1 MSKLL
6 RADFVRMFKSKIFW
20 AGVLF
25 MAGLAG
31 LIVFTRWNAMR
42 TVPGYYC
49 FADEIFLVGAMYI
62 SIVIAIFVGIFIGE
76 DYSSGTIRNKHIMG
90 HSRMSMYLSNLIT
103 CSIASVI
110 MHIAF
115 IVVIIGS
122 SVFGIIG
129 KSKMSAE
136 KIAGMCLIT
145 VFSVLSITAIILFIS
160 MLIPKKSTGVVTAM
174 IFSIL
179 LIFIAN
185 TIDYRLSAKEYIQ
198 PYTFTV
204 TNEDGTEQEIEQPL
218 TKNPKYL
225 TGTKKKVFQFFHD
238 TLPVDQIVQVYYQ
251 KNDNDKNFPIN
262 SICVIAIV
270 TGAGIFIFRRKDLK

>member
-20 AGVLF
+20 AGVF
-25 MAGLAG
+25 CMAGYAG
-31 LIVFTRWNAMR
+31 LLVFTSWSAMQ
-42 TVPGYYC
+42 TAPGYYC
-49 FADEIFLVGAMYI
+49 FADDIFLVGAMYI
-62 SIVIAIFVGIFIGE
+62 SIVIAVFVGIFIGE

-90 HSRMSMYLSNLIT
+90 HSRTAMYLSDLIT
-103 CSIASVI
+103 CSTASVI

-129 KSKMSAE
+129 KSRTSIENMA
-136 KIAGMCLIT
+136 KIVLIT
-145 VFSVLSITAIILFIS
+145 AFSVVSISAMILLIS
-160 MLIPKKSTGVVTAM
+160 MLIPKKSAGVVTAM

-179 LIFIAN
+179 LIMIAN

-198 PYTFTV
+198 PYTYTV

-238 TLPVDQIVQVYYQ
+238 VLPVDQIVQIYYQ
-251 KNDNDKNFPIN
+251 ESDNNKNFPIN
-262 SICVIAIV
+262 SLCVTAIV
-270 TGAGIFIFRRKDLK
+270 TGTGIFLFRKKDLK